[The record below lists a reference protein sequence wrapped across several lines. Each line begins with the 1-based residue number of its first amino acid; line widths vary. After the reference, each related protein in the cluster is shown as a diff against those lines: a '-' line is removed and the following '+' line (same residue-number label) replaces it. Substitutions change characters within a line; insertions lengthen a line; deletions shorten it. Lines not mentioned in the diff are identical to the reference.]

1 VPAITT
7 GTNATITIAAGA
19 NDTVVIN
26 LGSSSA
32 SGSLQL
38 GNGAAVILSGGITPD
53 RVIFNLLG
61 GSTTAQLGNDTTF
74 NGSIV
79 APQGQF
85 TSGDGNTPNPI
96 TINGALL
103 FGGSV
108 AIGNN
113 TNLNFYPF
121 VGVSGGGGGV

>member
-1 VPAITT
+1 M
-7 GTNATITIAAGA
+7 
-19 NDTVVIN
+19 DTVVIN

-38 GNGAAVILSGGITPD
+38 GNGASVVLSGGITPD

-61 GSTTAQLGNDTTF
+61 GSTTAQLGNNTTF
-74 NGSIV
+74 NGSIL

-103 FGGSV
+103 FDGSV

-121 VGVSGGGGGV
+121 VGVSGSAGGV